1 MKRLILAITVLLVVL
16 ILSSC
21 ARFSY
26 VEHRRGYKHLMQPYV
41 RVKILEVNELTLE
54 SSGPFELYCM
64 LPDGST
70 TDYFSNSD
78 LLIRAEGSHISVRQK
93 SGLPLESKLNRVVAV
108 PSKADFHLTLNGSR
122 FRGIADVI
130 VENGGISVVNAIY
143 MEDYLKGV
151 LPPEIGRHGRPE
163 LEALKAQAVA
173 SRTYA
178 LSRFRQNPAEP
189 YDMVNE
195 VADQIYIGMSS
206 EDRWINEAIEATRGE
221 VLLADDELI
230 TAYYHSTCGGSTD
243 NIEDVWDRQPKSYL
257 KSHDDDSFCE
267 WSKYS
272 EWSFTWS
279 RSQLE
284 ESISK
289 YLKQK
294 GRLKQE
300 SFDLAN
306 LEVIDRLP
314 SGRIRVLKVS
324 AGGEE
329 FLIFK
334 DQIRWAFLRPD
345 REDAILP
352 STNFHLEIDRDSS
365 DGSIVRITATGR
377 GNGHGV
383 GMCQCGALGRSRA
396 GKRYRDILGAYYQ
409 GAKVTEVY

>member
-1 MKRLILAITVLLVVL
+1 MKRSILLIAILLILL

-26 VEHRRGYKHLMQPYV
+26 VEYRRGYKHLMQPYV
-41 RVKILEVNELTLE
+41 RVRIMQTDELTLE
-54 SSGPFELYCM
+54 SSSPFELYCV
-64 LPDGST
+64 LADGST

-78 LLIRAEGSHISVRQK
+78 LLIKTEGSNISVRQK

-108 PSKADFHLTLNGSR
+108 PNKADFHLTLNGRR
-122 FRGIADVI
+122 FRGIADII

-143 MEDYLKGV
+143 MEDYLRGV
-151 LPPEIGRHGRPE
+151 LPPEIGMHGQPE

-206 EDRWINEAIEATRGE
+206 EDRWINEAIKATRGE
-221 VLLADDELI
+221 VLLAGDELI

-243 NIEDVWDRQPKSYL
+243 NIEDVWDRHPRSYL
-257 KSHDDDSFCE
+257 KSYDDDGFCE
-267 WSKYS
+267 WSKFY

-284 ESISK
+284 ESISEH
-289 YLKQK
+289 LKRK
-294 GRLKQE
+294 GRLKQK
-300 SFDLAN
+300 SFELTN
-306 LEVIDRLP
+306 LKVIDRLP
-314 SGRIRVLKVS
+314 SGRIKVLKVN
-324 AGGEE
+324 AGDDE
-329 FLIFK
+329 FLLFK

-345 REDAILP
+345 SEDAILP
-352 STNFHLEIDRDSS
+352 STNFHLEIDRDA
-365 DGSIVRITATGR
+365 DDVIARITATGR

-383 GMCQCGALGRSRA
+383 GMCQCGALGQSRA
-396 GKRYRDILGAYYQ
+396 GSRYRDILETYYKD
-409 GAKVTEVY
+409 ATVTRVY

>member
-1 MKRLILAITVLLVVL
+1 MRRLHPAIAVL
-16 ILSSC
+16 IGLLLFSGC

-26 VEHRRGYKHLMQPYV
+26 VEHRRGYKHLLQPYV
-41 RVKILEVNELTLE
+41 RVKIMESGALTLE

-64 LPDGST
+64 RPDGST

-78 LLIRAEGSHISVRQK
+78 LLIMIDGPHISVRQK
-93 SGLPLESKLNRVVAV
+93 SGVPLESELLRVVAV
-108 PSKADFHLTLNGSR
+108 PDDRGFHLTLNGEP
-122 FRGIADVI
+122 FRGIADMI
-130 VENGGISVVNAIY
+130 IEDGEIAVVNAIY

-151 LPPEIGRHGRPE
+151 LPPEIGKHDRPE

-195 VADQIYIGMSS
+195 VADQLYTGMSR
-206 EDRWINEAIEATRGE
+206 EDRWINEAIETTRGE
-221 VLLADDELI
+221 VLLANDELI
-230 TAYYHSTCGGSTD
+230 TAYYHSTCGGATD

-257 KSHDDDSFCE
+257 KGHDDDEYCA
-267 WSKYS
+267 WSKFYD
-272 EWSFTWS
+272 WSFTWS
-279 RSQLE
+279 RDQIDASL
-284 ESISK
+284 SA

-294 GRLKQE
+294 GRLEKD
-300 SFDLAN
+300 SVILVN

-314 SGRIRVLKVS
+314 SGRIKVLKVYTDID
-324 AGGEE
+324 E
-329 FLIFK
+329 FLLFK

-352 STNFHLEIDRDSS
+352 STNFQLEFDRDTG
-365 DGSIVRITATGR
+365 DSIAHVTATGR

-383 GMCQCGALGRSRA
+383 GMCQCGALGRSRT
-396 GKRYRDILGAYYQ
+396 GQTYRDILGVYYA
-409 GAKVTEVY
+409 GAIVTKVY

>member
-1 MKRLILAITVLLVVL
+1 
-16 ILSSC
+16 
-21 ARFSY
+21 
-26 VEHRRGYKHLMQPYV
+26 
-41 RVKILEVNELTLE
+41 
-54 SSGPFELYCM
+54 M

-78 LLIRAEGSHISVRQK
+78 LFIKAEGAHISVRQK
-93 SGLPLESKLNRVVAV
+93 SGLPLESKLTRVVAV
-108 PSKADFHLTLNGSR
+108 PSKADFHLTLNGNR

-130 VENGGISVVNAIY
+130 IENDGISVVNAIY

-151 LPPEIGRHGRPE
+151 LPPEIGSHGRPE

-195 VADQIYIGMSS
+195 VADQVYIGMSS

-221 VLLADDELI
+221 VLLAGDELI

-243 NIEDVWDRQPKSYL
+243 NIEDVWDKQPKSYL
-257 KSHDDDSFCE
+257 KSYDDDSFCE
-267 WSKYS
+267 WSKFY

-294 GRLKQE
+294 GRLKQD
-300 SFDLAN
+300 SFDLTD

-324 AGGEE
+324 AGGDE
-329 FLIFK
+329 FLLFK

-345 REDAILP
+345 AEDAILP
-352 STNFHLEIDRDSS
+352 STNFHFEIDRDSD
-365 DGSIVRITATGR
+365 DGIALITATGR

-383 GMCQCGALGRSRA
+383 GMCQCGALGQSRA
-396 GKRYRDILGAYYQ
+396 GNRYRDILGAYYK
-409 GAKVTEVY
+409 GATVTRVY